1 MSTKDSYHHGDLRRA
16 LLDEALVLIG
26 EKGVEHLSLREVAA
40 RVGVSH
46 AAPYHHFA
54 DKTALIF
61 ALGQDGMG
69 HLDDRMAAAEKAA
82 SDDAAARLLGI
93 GTAYVLFAVENPE
106 YYAAFTAPEMRTAQ
120 VSPDGSAQEY
130 AAAVAGS
137 NDGEHHGD
145 RTPGETWVRLLNAVL
160 ACQASGDLP
169 PGDPVILG
177 VYLWSLVHGLAELWR
192 TGPLPLMPQ
201 AAHGPEALVRQVL
214 RAALESTPT
223 NARNTQ

>member
-1 MSTKDSYHHGDLRRA
+1 MSAKDTYHHGDLRRA

-61 ALGQDGMG
+61 ALGQEGMQR
-69 HLDDRMAAAEKAA
+69 LDDRMAAAERAA
-82 SDDAAARLLGI
+82 GDDAAARLLGI

-106 YYAAFTAPEMRTAQ
+106 YFAAFTAPEMRAAQ
-120 VSPDGSAQEY
+120 ETPDGRDVTEALYSH
-130 AAAVAGS
+130 
-137 NDGEHHGD
+137 EHQGD
-145 RTPGETWVRLLNAVL
+145 RAPGETWVRLLNAVL

-201 AAHGPEALVRQVL
+201 AAQGPEPLVRQVL
-214 RAALESTPT
+214 ATALESIPT
-223 NARNTQ
+223 NARNTR